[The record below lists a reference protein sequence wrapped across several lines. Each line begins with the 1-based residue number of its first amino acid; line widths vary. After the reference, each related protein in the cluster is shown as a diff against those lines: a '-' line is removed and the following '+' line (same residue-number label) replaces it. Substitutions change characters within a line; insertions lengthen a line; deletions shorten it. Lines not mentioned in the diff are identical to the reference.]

1 MKILVSASARFV
13 LTPNNELWT
22 PTFSLNYDFWC
33 RYLSVFDHV
42 ELLVRAQYS
51 ERPPKEWIRASGP
64 QISPIVVPYFVGPL
78 GYISKYTQINRL
90 IDTTIS
96 GAEAVQLRIPCALG
110 TRVWRKIKGK
120 RPYGVEVVGDPYDVF
135 APRANKHPARVFFR
149 WWFSHNLRLQCAGAV
164 AAAYVTE
171 NILQQRYPPQPSAY
185 TTHFSSVELL
195 EDAFIEETP
204 TFYRSESEVT
214 IVHIGTM
221 DQLYKGQDDLIRA
234 VHLCLVNGLEIRL
247 ILIGDG
253 RYRSEYEKLVTD
265 LNLED
270 EIVFLGQLPGRKAV
284 RTQLDKADLFVLPSR
299 QEGLPRALIEAMA
312 RGLPCIGSK
321 VGGIPELLPEDAM
334 FPANDPSI
342 LAQKIMEVL
351 SNPDRM
357 CEMSKHNLQVAS
369 VYKAEFLQERKRKF
383 YQYVHDTT
391 LEYMQ
396 RDA

>member
-1 MKILVSASARFV
+1 
-13 LTPNNELWT
+13 
-22 PTFSLNYDFWC
+22 
-33 RYLSVFDHV
+33 
-42 ELLVRAQYS
+42 
-51 ERPPKEWIRASGP
+51 
-64 QISPIVVPYFVGPL
+64 
-78 GYISKYTQINRL
+78 
-90 IDTTIS
+90 
-96 GAEAVQLRIPCALG
+96 
-110 TRVWRKIKGK
+110 
-120 RPYGVEVVGDPYDVF
+120 
-135 APRANKHPARVFFR
+135 
-149 WWFSHNLRLQCAGAV
+149 LQCAGAA

-195 EDAFIEETP
+195 EDAFVERVP
-204 TFYRSESEVT
+204 AFYRSESEVT

-221 DQLYKGQDDLIRA
+221 DQVYKGQDDLIQA

-253 RYRSEYEKLVTD
+253 RYCSEYKRLVTD

-270 EIVFLGQLPGRKAV
+270 KIVFLGQLPGSKAV

-299 QEGLPRALIEAMA
+299 TEGLPRALIEAMA

-321 VGGIPELLPEDAM
+321 VGGIPELLPEDAL
-334 FPANDPSI
+334 FPANDPAM

-351 SNPDRM
+351 SNPERM

-369 VYKAEFLQERKRKF
+369 DYKAELLRERRREF

-396 RDA
+396 RGA